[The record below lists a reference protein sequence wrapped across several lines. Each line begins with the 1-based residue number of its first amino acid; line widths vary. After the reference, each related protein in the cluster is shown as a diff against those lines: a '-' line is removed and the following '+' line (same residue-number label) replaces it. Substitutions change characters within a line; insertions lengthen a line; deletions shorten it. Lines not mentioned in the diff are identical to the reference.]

1 MPVRDVMM
9 VAGWSF
15 RPPRKTQILFF
26 LFLLALEHFFLF
38 VNSFRFC
45 NLWLW
50 WSRAEGAAV
59 CCCGLASKVTE
70 VWRLWRTHRLIVVRF
85 FLFSIFPCLFAVL
98 FSIFYVKDGKW
109 SFSIVMERHCGSRL
123 LLSFLPKINWTAWA
137 WGRHV
142 FFYYNHRLRWWK
154 RSALTSF
161 HSRQRPPL
169 SPCFPQFLLFVNN
182 QVNEATCFCSDV
194 RTDRIEKLCR
204 YLPIRKSSPAISWLL

>member
-137 WGRHV
+137 GGGTFFFIITFVWDDESDRPSPVSIRDNVLHCRHV
-142 FFYYNHRLRWWK
+142 FPNFCY
-154 RSALTSF
+154 
-161 HSRQRPPL
+161 
-169 SPCFPQFLLFVNN
+169 LLI
-182 QVNEATCFCSDV
+182 T
-194 RTDRIEKLCR
+194 K
-204 YLPIRKSSPAISWLL
+204 